1 MPNIIDSAGKFGRS
15 MDCSQIIDFKKKYR
29 IVQQQYNKTPP
40 GDQSQRP
47 AFNSGRLDGGGSDNG
62 ASVYYN
68 QRGANLFFFRFFGRN

>member
-1 MPNIIDSAGKFGRS
+1 MPTLIDSVGKSGRS

-29 IVQQQYNKTPP
+29 IVQQENSKTPK
-40 GDQSQRP
+40 GNQSQKP

-68 QRGANLFFFRFFGRN
+68 QRGAISFFFKFFGKN